1 MIKNGIVIGLKPEEI
16 RDMIPK
22 DTFLVFAGWSE
33 AHSPKKPGSE
43 AMTKEQYRQLVEKID
58 GDQRRTT

>member
-1 MIKNGIVIGLKPEEI
+1 MIKSAIVAGLKPEEI

-22 DTFLVFAGWSE
+22 DTWLVFEGWSE

-43 AMTKEQYRQLVEKID
+43 AMTAEEYRQLVGQVD
-58 GDQRRTT
+58 GYQR